1 MTVVDFLVLL
11 VIAGIVGAIGEGLAG
26 YTVGGCLT
34 SIVVGFI
41 GALVGTWLSRSLA
54 LPELLNVQVGTVQF
68 PIIWS
73 TIGAALFVALIAL
86 LRRPR
91 I

>member
-1 MTVVDFLVLL
+1 MTVIDFLVLL

-26 YTVGGCLT
+26 YTTGGCLT

-41 GALVGTWLSRSLA
+41 GALLGTWLSRNLG

>member
-41 GALVGTWLSRSLA
+41 GALLGTWLSRSLA